1 MTDEEQILR
10 LKEAINALHD
20 ENKAL
25 MADKIEWWKRADEAK
40 QLLEEMLNQLPE
52 LKGDPQETLE
62 AWGDVV
68 MAYLKKY

>member
-1 MTDEEQILR
+1 MTDDETTK

-52 LKGDPQETLE
+52 IKGHPQETLE
-62 AWGDVV
+62 AWGDDVR
-68 MAYLKKY
+68 AYLKKY

>member
-1 MTDEEQILR
+1 MTDEEITK
-10 LKEAINALHD
+10 LKEAINTLHD

-52 LKGDPQETLE
+52 LKGHPQETLE
-62 AWGDVV
+62 AWGDDVR
-68 MAYLKKY
+68 AYLKKY

>member
-1 MTDEEQILR
+1 MTDEEITK
-10 LKEAINALHD
+10 LKEAIITLHD

-40 QLLEEMLNQLPE
+40 QLLEEMLNKLPE
-52 LKGDPQETLE
+52 LKENPQETLE
-62 AWGDVV
+62 AWGDDV